1 MALQFPMWN
10 PSLQGLR
17 DEENHVASHCISKFM
32 RERGRNQKWE
42 EKWPCW
48 VQSLLLHLMTNVKI
62 PLSSMPSLCALSEF
76 HSDNSLKKNTSAY
89 INNYLKWK
97 VTKLCGILRYSR
109 TYYKQHTWLNDT
121 WKSIPK
127 KMMQS
132 SNIARDG
139 RDIEDHQEKAPCGT
153 LFCINSCIC
162 NMDQVSYSCSHS
174 APVFARQNHVGI
186 F

>member
-1 MALQFPMWN
+1 MKRIMLLHTAY
-10 PSLQGLR
+10 PSLWGR
-17 DEENHVASHCISKFM
+17 GEGTRSGKKNDHAGYSHCCFIWWQMWRSPFH
-32 RERGRNQKWE
+32 Q
-42 EKWPCW
+42 CQAC
-48 VQSLLLHLMTNVKI
+48 VHCQSSTVTTAWIKT
-62 PLSSMPSLCALSEF
+62 
-76 HSDNSLKKNTSAY
+76 TSAY

-121 WKSIPK
+121 WKNIPR